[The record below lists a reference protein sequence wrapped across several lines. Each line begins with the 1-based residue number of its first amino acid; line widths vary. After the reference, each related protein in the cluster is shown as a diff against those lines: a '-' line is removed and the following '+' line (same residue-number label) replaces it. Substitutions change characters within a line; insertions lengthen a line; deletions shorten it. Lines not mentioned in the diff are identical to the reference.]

1 MLVEFPCGYQTGGID
16 ASRLERSDGGGTAIV
31 SMSESDDGSGS
42 LVRNKNYHAEIT
54 ASSGRV
60 VVVRRAPYWGPRGA
74 R

>member
-1 MLVEFPCGYQTGGID
+1 MLRNLDTIYQ
-16 ASRLERSDGGGTAIV
+16 
-31 SMSESDDGSGS
+31 
-42 LVRNKNYHAEIT
+42 AEIT